1 MNVYAKVK
9 QHVHQSTPKRV
20 KPPLSFIP
28 TEDALVLSVRD
39 LGTIPSIHQIRD
51 ASHEDLYQLK
61 QYDLPLPSSISAF
74 YKMKILPLCKE
85 F

>member
-9 QHVHQSTPKRV
+9 QPVHQSTPKRV
-20 KPPLSFIP
+20 KAPLSFIP
-28 TEDALVLSVRD
+28 TEVALVLSVRD

-51 ASHEDLYQLK
+51 ASHENLYQLR

-74 YKMKILPLCKE
+74 HKMKTLPLCKE